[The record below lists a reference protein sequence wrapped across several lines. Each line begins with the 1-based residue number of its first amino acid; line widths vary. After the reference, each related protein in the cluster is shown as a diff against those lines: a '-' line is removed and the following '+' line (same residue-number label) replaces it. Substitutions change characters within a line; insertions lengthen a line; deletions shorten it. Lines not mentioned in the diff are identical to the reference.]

1 MNLQDIKEKVS
12 NNFSAGLLVI
22 TAVLSSNDI
31 ISIISCVSG
40 VIVTIVNM
48 YGDYKI
54 KIANARKI
62 EADIRKVDAEANKI
76 NSEIE
81 EKEKGV

>member
-12 NNFSAGLLVI
+12 SNFSAGVLAI
-22 TAVLSSNDI
+22 TAVLTSNTTLAFLSTVS
-31 ISIISCVSG
+31 SIIIAVM
-40 VIVTIVNM
+40 NA

>member
-12 NNFSAGLLVI
+12 SNFSAGILAI

>member
-1 MNLQDIKEKVS
+1 MTLQEIKDKVS
-12 NNFSAGLLVI
+12 SNFSAGVLAI

-31 ISIISCVSG
+31 VSIVSCVSG

-48 YGDYKI
+48 YGDYKL
-54 KIANARKI
+54 KVANARRI
-62 EADIRKVDAEANKI
+62 EADTRKVDAEANKI

>member
-1 MNLQDIKEKVS
+1 MNLQELKEKVS
-12 NNFSAGLLVI
+12 SNFSAGVLAI

-62 EADIRKVDAEANKI
+62 EADIRKVDAE
-76 NSEIE
+76 IE
-81 EKEKGV
+81 EKKKGV